1 MKTTR
6 KALSLLLA
14 VLLLASTLTFAAVPA
29 NAADSWTALKAGLD
43 NFTVKETGTDY
54 DKVTFKVGSAV
65 TFDTPLYTLTVKIA
79 AIKGAEATVQ
89 TVMKQKI
96 GEGFFHVTY
105 MSFSGRDHAEGDFVS
120 EKDGV
125 SSNTVDL
132 SNIQDGVCYISF
144 TVRSN
149 IGYQFNS
156 QSDYRQYS
164 DKISEFEQYHTY
176 YFQNVPNVSLSGQNL
191 KATTNAITVGTAYKS
206 YSNGVTAS
214 GMILYYK
221 AKSAKKWSSKT
232 FAGGKAMTIKKLK
245 AGTAY
250 QFKACIYIKTLSP
263 EDGKTELTAKG
274 NVSKVLNARTGF
286 AKAPE
291 IQSVKV
297 SGAKTRKIHVDGY
310 WESDG
315 DWHPAYD
322 IAVTNYKLTITLK
335 SAPKGMQGIKV
346 TGAHSSGLALWV
358 KGTGKTF
365 TLNASAA
372 GNKVGKSVK
381 LGVCTYANNFGAD
394 SGHSGYS
401 PAAKKTVTL
410 R

>member
-1 MKTTR
+1 MKISK

-14 VLLLASTLTFAAVPA
+14 VLLLTSTLMFAAVPA
-29 NAADSWTALKAGLD
+29 NAADQWTALKAGLD
-43 NFTVKETGTDY
+43 NFTVKETGTNY
-54 DKVTFKVGSAV
+54 DKVNIKAGSAV
-65 TFDTPLYTLTVKIA
+65 TFDTPLYTLTIKIA

-96 GEGFFHVTY
+96 GDGMFRISY
-105 MSFSGRDHAEGDFVS
+105 MAFSGRDHRDGDFVS

-125 SSNTVDL
+125 STNTLDL

-144 TVRSN
+144 TVRSS

-176 YFQNVPNVSLSGQNL
+176 YFQNVPNISLSGQNL

-214 GMILYYK
+214 GTILYYK
-221 AKSAKKWSSKT
+221 AKDAKKWSSKI
-232 FAGGKAMTIKKLK
+232 FAAGKAMTIKKLK
-245 AGTAY
+245 AGTVY
-250 QFKACIYIKTLSP
+250 QFKAQIFVKTVSP
-263 EDGKTELTAKG
+263 EDEKTVLTAKG
-274 NVSKVLNARTGF
+274 NVSKVLAVRTGF
-286 AKAPE
+286 ANAPE
-291 IQSVKV
+291 IKSVKI
-297 SGAKTRKIHVDGY
+297 SGAKTRKVHVDGY
-310 WESDG
+310 WETDG
-315 DWHPAYD
+315 DWHPSYD
-322 IAVTNYKLTITLK
+322 YTITDYKLTITLK
-335 SAPKGMQGIKV
+335 SAPKGIQGIKV
-346 TGAHSSGLALWV
+346 TGAHSSGLALWA

-372 GNKVGKSVK
+372 GNKIGKSAK
-381 LGVCTYANNFGAD
+381 IGVCTYSNSFGAD

-401 PAAKKTVTL
+401 PAAKKTVTI